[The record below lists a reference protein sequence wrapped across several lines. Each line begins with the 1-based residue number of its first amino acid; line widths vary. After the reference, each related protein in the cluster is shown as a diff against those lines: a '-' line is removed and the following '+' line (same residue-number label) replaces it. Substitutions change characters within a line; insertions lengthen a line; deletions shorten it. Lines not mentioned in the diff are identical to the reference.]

1 MLSFI
6 RCPCPPQPFLCG
18 YLSAETFSLNIFDYF
33 ANLWTFFLTFK
44 KNLKIHSILKKFLIS
59 PSPQSEQRIL
69 TVRAAGGV
77 EKRPA
82 PFTGFRVFGAQ
93 HAGLTSG
100 RVLGGRGDAF
110 VSCQCRMRIS
120 SRAGARLRHTHA
132 RLGEAPRPFR
142 RDGRRKLGP
151 GCALAPAGSSS
162 GTCQSCSHLIGPK
175 KSRGSARLQDW
186 HVSVLFT
193 SHWPEKVTW

>member
-6 RCPCPPQPFLCG
+6 CCPCPPQPFLCG

-44 KNLKIHSILKKFLIS
+44 KYLKIHSILKKFLIS

-69 TVRAAGGV
+69 TVRAVGGV

-82 PFTGFRVFGAQ
+82 PFTGFRIFGAQ
-93 HAGLTSG
+93 HAGLASG
-100 RVLGGRGDAF
+100 RVLGGPRRRVRFSPVPHAHLIAGWCAAPPHA
-110 VSCQCRMRIS
+110 
-120 SRAGARLRHTHA
+120 RAAGGGTSALAQGRTQEARARL
-132 RLGEAPRPFR
+132 
-142 RDGRRKLGP
+142 
-151 GCALAPAGSSS
+151 CSGS
-162 GTCQSCSHLIGPK
+162 C
-175 KSRGSARLQDW
+175 RLQQR

-193 SHWPEKVTW
+193 SHWSEKVTW